1 MAPSTPTPTPARP
14 LEAAS
19 PQPPPEKGAVAGVA
33 LPPQPLDDV
42 PEQGAARAALGAT
55 KLAVQTG
62 AQHADVV
69 IDEARRKA
77 EKLYSQRCHSLRNS
91 NTFAGEAAD
100 PARKP
105 ARSRGSAPT
114 HDEALA
120 TVLERLISLEA
131 RPSPLLHHHT
141 LSPPR
146 KSNACMSIYVHAHAC
161 THMHICI
168 HICIC
173 MCVGNVPRTLPAR
186 WKGDASA
193 RRPFVA
199 SRRSASTVASLR
211 SRRNLG
217 LRRASM
223 PLPHQ

>member
-14 LEAAS
+14 IEAAS

-33 LPPQPLDDV
+33 LPPQPLDNV
-42 PEQGAARAALGAT
+42 PEQGAAYAALGAT

-62 AQHADVV
+62 TQHADVV

-77 EKLYSQRCHSLRNS
+77 EKLYSQRCQSLRNS
-91 NTFAGEAAD
+91 NTFAGEAAE

-105 ARSRGSAPT
+105 TRSRGSAPT

-146 KSNACMSIYVHAHAC
+146 KSNACMSICAC
-161 THMHICI
+161 TCMHIHIHMHMHII
-168 HICIC
+168 YICIC
-173 MCVGNVPRTLPAR
+173 VWVMCHARCSRDGREMQVPDDRLLPRA
-186 WKGDASA
+186 GAH
-193 RRPFVA
+193 RP
-199 SRRSASTVASLR
+199 SLLCDR
-211 SRRNLG
+211 DETWD
-217 LRRASM
+217 
-223 PLPHQ
+223 